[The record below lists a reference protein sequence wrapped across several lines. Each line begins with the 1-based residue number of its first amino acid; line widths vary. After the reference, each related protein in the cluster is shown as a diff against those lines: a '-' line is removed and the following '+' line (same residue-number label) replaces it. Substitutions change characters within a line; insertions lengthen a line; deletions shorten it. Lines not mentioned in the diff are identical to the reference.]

1 MKIYFVNTI
10 KRPPINLYY
19 EIFFVICNDT
29 LKLLSMFGVFVSKNN
44 GHILV
49 AFKAD
54 MSDIH
59 TSL

>member
-1 MKIYFVNTI
+1 MIFVT
-10 KRPPINLYY
+10 
-19 EIFFVICNDT
+19 CNDT
-29 LKLLSMFGVFVSKNN
+29 LKLLSIFGVFASKNN

-54 MSDIH
+54 KSEIH